1 MTLPA
6 NSKPN
11 SRDSLGPDAPDTLS
25 ARRLPGDP
33 APTSRKEAL
42 LSRLWAA
49 AETQVTKIEQRSR
62 DIPGGGNLEHE
73 AKALAV
79 LCRVLKEL
87 PTEEDI
93 ARDKARAEPEIDDG
107 DRDADEFREE
117 LARHLS
123 RIAQE
128 RGAALALEQGEP
140 GDPAAL
146 DDELGPLG
154 SA

>member
-6 NSKPN
+6 NTQPN
-11 SRDSLGPDAPDTLS
+11 SRGSLGPDAPDSLT
-25 ARRLPGDP
+25 ARRSPGDHP
-33 APTSRKEAL
+33 PPSRKEAL

-87 PTEEDI
+87 PTEDDI

-123 RIAQE
+123 RIARE
-128 RGAALALEQGEP
+128 REAELALERGEP

-146 DDELGPLG
+146 DDAVGPLG